1 MRFSDNGIHASCH
14 DGCGDDAD
22 ITGMVTSGGIVSG
35 GAVVVA
41 IELSGLRLQCCP
53 DELCEGRCLPGSL
66 LDLPLTKLDISNNS
80 LSGPFPGWLYDGH
93 SDNDNASRPC
103 GPPIVLLGGN
113 DFEYNQL
120 ELLIAL
126 KECRATSSRFHNRC
140 GSGLPPVSCD
150 AFGDSY
156 KVRLDDPN
164 RCIDCS
170 EVDLVGPIVVL
181 VVLLVLFVLLLVGY
195 LHLLK
200 KYESKLDRAINT
212 ASILVCHVQ
221 VLQIF
226 GTLALARPPSVDA
239 ITDLAAFAMVAPECL
254 TGGST
259 GKFGPK
265 LMLIRLSLLVF
276 PPMLLSLLQ
285 WLVRASLWG
294 SPDTIRE
301 ASVEKQIDDFEKAKT
316 VVVALS
322 FASSWSLV
330 GIFWIDISL
339 DENANVYTF
348 NDTWVVASFMLS
360 LTLVAMFIFF
370 LSKYFV
376 QIRSVMTGES
386 GACSSQLTPDQR
398 YRLSIRLSF
407 LMERFVQQA
416 PVLAVLH
423 RALPT
428 PRTYVTRSSP
438 DRLALAVC
446 SGRASSC

>member
-1 MRFSDNGIHASCH
+1 MRLDSRFVVMASLVLCTQASHAGMLSTRRLQLTAPPSPPPTPTPPLPLAPPPPPPTPDVRVLVDLYEGMGGESWNAAGWMSGDPCTDGWAGVTCCPRSHPSMRFSDNGIHASCH

-66 LDLPLTKLDISNNS
+66 LDLPLAKLDISNNS

-164 RCIDCS
+164 RCIDCR

-181 VVLLVLFVLLLVGY
+181 AVLLVLFVLLLVGY

-200 KYESKLDRAINT
+200 KYE
-212 ASILVCHVQ
+212 Q
-221 VLQIF
+221 
-226 GTLALARPPSVDA
+226 ARPGDQHGFNP
-239 ITDLAAFAMVAPECL
+239 
-254 TGGST
+254 
-259 GKFGPK
+259 
-265 LMLIRLSLLVF
+265 RLSR
-276 PPMLLSLLQ
+276 P
-285 WLVRASLWG
+285 G
-294 SPDTIRE
+294 SPDLWHARAGA
-301 ASVEKQIDDFEKAKT
+301 ASVRRCHHRSGCLRDGGTGMSHRRVDWEVRSQAHAHPSEPSRLPSRA
-316 VVVALS
+316 A
-322 FASSWSLV
+322 
-330 GIFWIDISL
+330 
-339 DENANVYTF
+339 
-348 NDTWVVASFMLS
+348 VASA
-360 LTLVAMFIFF
+360 VAG
-370 LSKYFV
+370 
-376 QIRSVMTGES
+376 QG
-386 GACSSQLTPDQR
+386 
-398 YRLSIRLSF
+398 
-407 LMERFVQQA
+407 
-416 PVLAVLH
+416 
-423 RALPT
+423 
-428 PRTYVTRSSP
+428 
-438 DRLALAVC
+438 
-446 SGRASSC
+446 